1 MLRNPLNYFVAI
13 KSFYITWLPINLYQS
28 IMSIF
33 QNYNWN
39 DKLVLIVDDDHASL
53 LLLEVIIAK
62 TGAKMMVADCGK
74 KAFETFLCTK
84 GIDLILMDIK
94 MDGMSGLEVT
104 RLIRKVDLHVPIIAQ
119 TACVIAGDREKCLQ
133 AGCNDYISKP
143 IVAEE
148 LLQII
153 DNYIG
158 TYANTKSI
166 KKTFSE
172 N

>member
-1 MLRNPLNYFVAI
+1 
-13 KSFYITWLPINLYQS
+13 
-28 IMSIF
+28 MSIF
-33 QNYNWN
+33 QNYSWK
-39 DKLVLIVDDDHASL
+39 DKLILIVDDDHASL

-62 TGAKMMVADCGK
+62 TGAKMIVANSGQ
-74 KAFETFLCTK
+74 KAFDTYLNTK

-94 MDGMSGLEVT
+94 MDGLNGIEVT
-104 RLIRKVDLHVPIIAQ
+104 RLIRKVDINIPIIAQ
-119 TACVIAGDREKCLQ
+119 TACVIAGDRENCIR

-158 TYANTKSI
+158 VYANTKSI

>member
-1 MLRNPLNYFVAI
+1 VSQLQIYL
-13 KSFYITWLPINLYQS
+13 
-28 IMSIF
+28 MSIF
-33 QNYNWN
+33 NNYNWK

-53 LLLEVIIAK
+53 LLLEVIISK
-62 TGAKMMVADCGK
+62 TGAKMIVADCGK
-74 KAFETFLCTK
+74 KALETFLSTK

-94 MDGMSGLEVT
+94 MDGMNGLEVT
-104 RLIRKVDLHVPIIAQ
+104 RLIRKVDKDIPIIAQ
-119 TACVIAGDREKCLQ
+119 TACVIAGDRENCLH

-158 TYANTKSI
+158 AYASSRAI

>member
-1 MLRNPLNYFVAI
+1 
-13 KSFYITWLPINLYQS
+13 
-28 IMSIF
+28 MSIF
-33 QNYNWN
+33 QNYSWK
-39 DKLVLIVDDDHASL
+39 DKLILIVDDDHASL

-62 TGAKMMVADCGK
+62 TGAKMIVANSGQ
-74 KAFETFLCTK
+74 KAFDTYLNTK

-94 MDGMSGLEVT
+94 MDGLNGIEVT
-104 RLIRKVDLHVPIIAQ
+104 RLIRKVDTNIPIIAQ
-119 TACVIAGDREKCLQ
+119 TACVIAGDRENCIR
-133 AGCNDYISKP
+133 AGCNDYVSKP

-158 TYANTKSI
+158 AFANTKSI

>member
-1 MLRNPLNYFVAI
+1 MIVAN
-13 KSFYITWLPINLYQS
+13 SGQ
-28 IMSIF
+28 
-33 QNYNWN
+33 
-39 DKLVLIVDDDHASL
+39 
-53 LLLEVIIAK
+53 
-62 TGAKMMVADCGK
+62 
-74 KAFETFLCTK
+74 KAFDTYLNTK

-94 MDGMSGLEVT
+94 MDGLNGIEVT
-104 RLIRKVDLHVPIIAQ
+104 RLIRKVDTNIPIIAQ
-119 TACVIAGDREKCLQ
+119 TACVIAGDRENCIR
-133 AGCNDYISKP
+133 AGCNDYVSKP

-158 TYANTKSI
+158 AFANTKSI

>member
-1 MLRNPLNYFVAI
+1 
-13 KSFYITWLPINLYQS
+13 
-28 IMSIF
+28 MSIF
-33 QNYNWN
+33 QNYSWK
-39 DKLVLIVDDDHASL
+39 DKLILIVDDDHASL

-62 TGAKMMVADCGK
+62 TGAKMIVANSGQ
-74 KAFETFLCTK
+74 KAFDTYLNTK

-94 MDGMSGLEVT
+94 MDGLNGIEVT
-104 RLIRKVDLHVPIIAQ
+104 RLIRKVDINIPIIAQ
-119 TACVIAGDREKCLQ
+119 TACVIAGDRENCIR

-158 TYANTKSI
+158 LYANTKSI

>member
-1 MLRNPLNYFVAI
+1 VSQLQ
-13 KSFYITWLPINLYQS
+13 FYL
-28 IMSIF
+28 MSIF
-33 QNYNWN
+33 QNYNWK
-39 DKLVLIVDDDHASL
+39 DKLLLIVDDDHASL

-62 TGAKMMVADCGK
+62 TGAKMIVADSGRK
-74 KAFETFLCTK
+74 GLETFLSTK

-94 MDGMSGLEVT
+94 MDGMNGLEVT
-104 RLIRKVDLHVPIIAQ
+104 RLIRKIDINIPIIAQ
-119 TACVIAGDREKCLQ
+119 TACVISGDRENCLR
-133 AGCNDYISKP
+133 AGCSDYISKP